1 MRNILLKIKYDGTG
15 YAGWQRQP
23 GLRTVCGR
31 LEEVL
36 SSYFKEDI
44 KVEGTS
50 RTDAG
55 VHALGQCATIVSNIA
70 VPIEKLPKVINTA
83 LADDRLEGISDIEIV
98 DAKEMPEGFHARFD
112 SKGKRYIYKIR
123 NTQDIDIFQK
133 NYCFH
138 VRDALDVE
146 KMREAAKH
154 ILGTHDFACFQTAGG
169 NPVQT
174 TVRTVSKLELEKNGD
189 TITVKIEGDG
199 FLYNMVRII
208 VGTLVEVGLGKRSPE
223 SVKDIIESKDRGNAG
238 RTAPASGLYLDEVF
252 Y

>member
-1 MRNILLKIKYDGTG
+1 MRNILLTIKYDGTN
-15 YAGWQRQP
+15 YAGWQRQS
-23 GLRTVCGR
+23 GKRTVCGR

-36 SSYFKEDI
+36 SSYFDMDI
-44 KVEGTS
+44 KLEGTS

-55 VHALGQCATIVSNIA
+55 VHALGQRATLRADIK
-70 VPIEKLPKVINTA
+70 VPIEKLAQVINTA

-123 NTQDIDIFQK
+123 NTKDIDIFKK

-138 VRDALDVE
+138 VREPLNLE
-146 KMREAAKH
+146 EIKKAAEH
-154 ILGTHDFACFQTAGG
+154 IVGTHDFACFQTAGG
-169 NPVQT
+169 NPVST
-174 TVRTVSKLELEKNGD
+174 TVRTVSSLTIEKENEYL
-189 TITVKIEGDG
+189 IVKIEGDG

-208 VGTLVEVGLGKRSPE
+208 VGTLVEVGLGKRTAD
-223 SVKDIIESKDRGNAG
+223 SVKDIIESKNRSNAG